1 MTFFADARSYN
12 YEKDAEVTKIETVY
26 ADLLFLVNFSM
37 DMLCLLLVAKLTS
50 KRLSLLRAALGAAL
64 GGIYSVGILFVSLPP
79 PVALLLHFTCCA
91 AMCATAFGIRGGARR
106 VLSDIAAFLI
116 SSSLLGGIMT
126 AAFSLLNTLEIN
138 TENAGENDIPPWL
151 ILTFGVTSALLAR
164 IGGGNL
170 KKKASTRFAEVEI
183 TLGDKTLAVSAVCD
197 SGNLLRDSIS
207 GRAVMVADT
216 RHTEYFFGSKKEITP
231 LDLPRL
237 SPELGRRSSLIPYR
251 TASGSKTMVAF
262 RPQRLIIKSEG
273 REHEADALVGF
284 ARVENAPNGCSALIP
299 PELL

>member
-1 MTFFADARSYN
+1 MTFFADIRSYN
-12 YEKDAEVTKIETVY
+12 YQKDAEVTKIGTVY

-37 DMLCLLLVAKLTS
+37 DMLCLILVAKLTS

-64 GGIYSVGILFVSLPP
+64 GGIYSVVILFISLSPP
-79 PVALLLHFTCCA
+79 LALLLHLTCCV
-91 AMCATAFGIRGGARR
+91 AMCAASFGVRGGAKQ
-106 VLSDIAAFLI
+106 VLLNTAAFLV

-126 AAFSLLNTLEIN
+126 AAFSLLNTLGIS

-151 ILTFGVTSALLAR
+151 ILTFGAISAFLAKV
-164 IGGGNL
+164 GGRHL
-170 KKKASTRFAEVEI
+170 KKKASLRFAEVEI

-207 GRAVMVADT
+207 GRTVMVADT
-216 RHTEYFFGSKKEITP
+216 RHAEYFFGNKKEITP

-237 SPELGRRSSLIPYR
+237 APELGRRSSLIPYR

-262 RPQRLIIKSEG
+262 RPQKLIIKSEG
-273 REHEADALVGF
+273 CEHEADALVGF
-284 ARVENAPNGCSALIP
+284 ASIENIPNGCSALIP
-299 PELL
+299 PDLL